1 MSIRD
6 GGAQRRE
13 HEENVFRRMNEE
25 AISVNQDNEFRYI
38 AYGLQDGVA
47 RITLN
52 QPERMNVLGIGPG
65 SSRDEIARAM
75 ALADADEQVGVVLID
90 AAGGAFCAGGD
101 LTGAAPAETPLDE
114 HLFSERILQF
124 YAAFRAM
131 HKPVIAAVHGLCLG
145 AGMGMIAQ
153 CDIVLAADDARF
165 GLVEGRIGHPGA
177 SELVPLIGAT
187 WAKYL
192 ILTGDYIDAWRAA
205 DIGLVLTVLPE
216 SMLHERAFD
225 LARRIARMP
234 RESVLLNKACI
245 DGMSDAMGRH
255 AARLVGRAHD
265 TITKSMSSHA
275 CAPDGRRFV
284 DILREGGMPALKRA
298 RDAQF
303 TGSWLEP
310 LRRAWP
316 DAGQEAQQIYE
327 PKEKK

>member
-1 MSIRD
+1 M
-6 GGAQRRE
+6 
-13 HEENVFRRMNEE
+13 
-25 AISVNQDNEFRYI
+25 NQDSGFRYI
-38 AYGLQDGVA
+38 TYRLQDGVA
-47 RITLN
+47 CITLN

-65 SSRDEIARAM
+65 SSRDEIARALV
-75 ALADADEQVGVVLID
+75 LADADGQAGVVLID
-90 AAGGAFCAGGD
+90 AVGRAFCAGGD
-101 LTGAAPAETPLDE
+101 LTGVTSAETALDE
-114 HLFSERILQF
+114 HLFSEHILKF

-153 CDIVLAADDARF
+153 CDIVLAADEARF

-177 SELVPLIGAT
+177 SELVPLIGAA

-192 ILTGDYIDAWRAA
+192 ILTGDYIDAWCAA
-205 DIGLVLTVLPE
+205 DIGLVLTVL
-216 SMLHERAFD
+216 SADTLHERAFD

-255 AARLVGRAHD
+255 AAKLVGRAHD

-275 CAPDGRRFV
+275 CAPDGRRFA
-284 DILREGGMPALKRA
+284 DILREGGMQALKQA

-310 LRRAWP
+310 RRSVRP
-316 DAGQEAQQIYE
+316 DAGIAIQQIDTT
-327 PKEKK
+327 KEKT

>member
-1 MSIRD
+1 M
-6 GGAQRRE
+6 
-13 HEENVFRRMNEE
+13 
-25 AISVNQDNEFRYI
+25 NQDNGFRYI
-38 AYGLQDGVA
+38 TYSLQDGVA

-65 SSRDEIARAM
+65 SSRDEIARAL
-75 ALADADEQVGVVLID
+75 ALADAEDQAGVVLID
-90 AAGGAFCAGGD
+90 AVGRAFCGGGD
-101 LTGAAPAETPLDE
+101 LTGVAPAETPLDE
-114 HLFSERILQF
+114 HLFGERILQF

-131 HKPVIAAVHGLCLG
+131 HKPVIAAVQGLCLG

-153 CDIVLAADDARF
+153 CDIVLAADEARF
-165 GLVEGRIGHPGA
+165 GLIEGRIGHPGA
-177 SELVPLIGAT
+177 SELVPLIGAA

-205 DIGLVLTVLPE
+205 DIGLVLTVLPAAT
-216 SMLHERAFD
+216 LHERALD

-265 TITKSMSSHA
+265 TITKSMSSLA
-275 CAPDGRRFV
+275 SAPDGRRFAE
-284 DILREGGMPALKRA
+284 ILRDGGMPALKQA

-310 LRRAWP
+310 RRAAP
-316 DAGQEAQQIYE
+316 DAGAAVRQTDE